1 MRIVFFVTIEDHNLL
16 VEIRKEPYKEIIIYD
31 SMYTGNSKLYSIIM
45 NIFRDYIEDE
55 MRNKTKKQKN
65 YCQDF
70 A

>member
-31 SMYTGNSKLYSIIM
+31 SMYTGNSKLYSIIV

-55 MRNKTKKQKN
+55 MRNKTKK
-65 YCQDF
+65 
-70 A
+70 